1 MSDLSLEVYR
11 LKKTAI
17 PMPRDGVGTSG
28 VHGGW
33 QGEACPGECAGR
45 PTRHEIQAPRRE
57 NNELKQLVSDLSLEV
72 YRLKKTAIPMSAKQ
86 QKATILSAVA
96 SSTLPKRQAL
106 RDLGVPKST
115 YYRWLNRHRLDDRPG
130 GGPTPWNRL
139 SPAEEQAVLTA
150 ARQSVELSCRQL
162 AAWFTDSK
170 GFSVSESYQIL
181 N

>member
-1 MSDLSLEVYR
+1 
-11 LKKTAI
+11 
-17 PMPRDGVGTSG
+17 
-28 VHGGW
+28 
-33 QGEACPGECAGR
+33 
-45 PTRHEIQAPRRE
+45 
-57 NNELKQLVSDLSLEV
+57 
-72 YRLKKTAIPMSAKQ
+72 MSAK

-139 SPAEEQAVLTA
+139 SPEEEQAVLTA

-170 GFSVSESYQIL
+170 GFSVSEGYQIL